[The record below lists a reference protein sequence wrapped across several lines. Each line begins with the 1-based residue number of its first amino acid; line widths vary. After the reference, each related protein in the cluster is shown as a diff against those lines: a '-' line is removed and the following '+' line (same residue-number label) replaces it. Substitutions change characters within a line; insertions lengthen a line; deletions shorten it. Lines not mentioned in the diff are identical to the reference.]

1 MKKKLFSILILIAT
15 NVVTAALV
23 AAFVIFTVVPKR
35 SDKLSELKNL
45 IMTEFVDECDETE
58 LEDAAA
64 AAMVAATGDRW
75 SYYIPADQYQEL
87 VSNYENSGYVGVG
100 ITISQ
105 TEEGV
110 QIVSLE
116 PNGPAAEA
124 GIEPED
130 YLVGVDGTDVTKMTT
145 DEVADLVQ
153 GEENTQVTLK
163 VRRGDETLEFK
174 VTRRAIEVVVAE
186 GRMLE
191 GQIGLVTIKN
201 FNDKCASETIA
212 AIDELVE
219 QGAKAIIF
227 DVRGNPGGSVDE
239 LTKILDHIL
248 PEGEIFHSKD
258 RDGTEEI
265 ITSDADE
272 IDLPMAVLVN
282 GESYSAAEFFAAA
295 LSEYDRAFI
304 VGEHTVGKG
313 FYQYTYQLSDGSAV
327 VLSSGRYYTPNGVNL
342 AEVGGLDPDIP
353 LELTDEQRKLL
364 SYGRLDPAEDP
375 QIQAAIDKLGIS

>member
-15 NVVTAALV
+15 NVVTAVLV
-23 AAFVIFTVVPKR
+23 AAILIFSVVPKR
-35 SDKLSELKNL
+35 SDKLTQLKEL
-45 IMTEFVDECDETE
+45 IMTEFVEEVDETE

-87 VSNYENSGYVGVG
+87 VNNYENGGYVGVG

-105 TEEGV
+105 TDEGV
-110 QIVSLE
+110 QIVGLE

-130 YLVGVDGTDVTKMTT
+130 YLVAVDGTDVTQMTT
-145 DEVADLVQ
+145 DEVAALVQ
-153 GEENTQVTLK
+153 GEENTQVTLT
-163 VRRGDETLEFK
+163 VLRGDEKKEFK
-174 VTRRAIEVVVAE
+174 VTRRVIETIVAQ
-186 GRMLE
+186 GVMLD
-191 GQIGLVTIKN
+191 GKIGLVTIKN

-248 PEGEIFHSKD
+248 PKGVVFRSQD
-258 RDGTEEI
+258 RDGTEE
-265 ITSDADE
+265 TVNSDADC

-295 LSEYDRAFI
+295 LSEYEWATV

-313 FYQYTYQLSDGSAV
+313 YYQYTYQLSDGSAV
-327 VLSSGRYYTPNGVNL
+327 ALSSGKYYTPNGVNL
-342 AEVGGLDPDIP
+342 AEVGGLDPDVP
-353 LELTDEQRKLL
+353 LELTDEQRKLF
-364 SYGRLDPAEDP
+364 SYGRLDPKEDP
-375 QIQAAIDKLGIS
+375 QIQAAIKSLDLS